1 MTNFAD
7 FVVKSNAIFTAA
19 DAAIIK
25 GGVAVSGNKITA
37 VADET
42 AINDLIGPD
51 TKVYAFGDE
60 LIMPGFIDAHMHFFV
75 GTFVSSEYMLTDLF
89 AAESEQHAVD
99 MVKAFAENH
108 PDYVRITGMGW
119 FSACWKNKDNDALPS
134 RALLDEAVPDR
145 PVYLLGAD
153 AHTFWLNTRALEE
166 CGITK
171 DTEVTFGE
179 IGKDRAG
186 ELTGLLFEI
195 EAAATANKNAFIMP
209 DEIMKKLQTD
219 FFRVLAENGVTST
232 TDMSASPVQEASFK
246 EYEIAQELEREG
258 LLTARLHLFPSL
270 GINADVSMAKALRKT
285 YASGKL
291 LIAGLKQFV
300 DGVTSTY
307 TAYLLE
313 PYSDKPETKGF
324 SNYPF
329 EVYKESVILA
339 NREGFSVRLH
349 AIGDAGV
356 RMALDAFEASK
367 KANPNHFQNTIEHI
381 ECIHPDDIERFADN
395 DVVASMQPMHII
407 LDDDDLL
414 VRIGEKRA
422 QYEYAIKSLLDSG
435 ATVAFGTDY
444 PIADIN
450 PFANIHAAVTR
461 AEIGG
466 KVIGVNPA
474 EQISLM
480 EALRAYTI
488 GGATAVDRKEEL
500 GSLEAGKLAD
510 IVVLDRNL
518 FTSKI
523 EDIPE
528 TKVMLTIMDGNIVY
542 ENGSLDANGQG
553 K

>member
-1 MTNFAD
+1 MTAFAD
-7 FVVKSNAIFTAA
+7 LVIKSNAIFTAA
-19 DAAIIK
+19 DASIMK
-25 GGVAVSGNKITA
+25 GGVAVTGNTITA

-42 AINDLIGPD
+42 AIDDYIGPD
-51 TKVYAFGDE
+51 TKVHAFGDE

-75 GTFVSSEYMLTDLF
+75 GTFVSSEYMLTELF
-89 AAESEQHAVD
+89 EAESEQHAVAI
-99 MVKAFAENH
+99 VKAFADNH
-108 PDYVRITGMGW
+108 PEFERITGMGW
-119 FSACWKNKDNDALPS
+119 FSACWKNKAKDALPS
-134 RALLDEAVPDR
+134 RTLLDAAVPDR

-153 AHTFWLNTRALEE
+153 AHTFWLNSRALEE

-179 IGKDRAG
+179 IGKGSDG

-195 EAAATANKNAFIMP
+195 EASATANKNAFIMP

-219 FFRVLAENGVTST
+219 FFMELAENGVTST
-232 TDMSASPVQEASFK
+232 TDMSASPVQETSFK
-246 EYEIAQELEREG
+246 EYEIARELEKEG

-270 GINADVSMAKALRKT
+270 GINADVSVAKALRKT

-313 PYSDKPETKGF
+313 PYSDKPETRGF
-324 SNYPF
+324 TNYSN
-329 EVYKESVILA
+329 EVYKESVIEA
-339 NREGFSVRLH
+339 NRQGFGVRLH

-367 KANPNHFQNTIEHI
+367 TVNPNHYQNTIEHI
-381 ECIHPDDIERFADN
+381 ECVHPDDIKRFADN
-395 DVVASMQPMHII
+395 DVIASMQPIHII
-407 LDDDDLL
+407 LDNDDILT
-414 VRIGEKRA
+414 RIGKQRA
-422 QYEYAIKSLLDSG
+422 QYEWAIKSLLDSG

-450 PFANIHAAVTR
+450 PFANIHAALVR
-461 AEIGG
+461 ADEGG
-466 KVIGVNPA
+466 KSIGVNPG
-474 EQISLM
+474 EKI
-480 EALRAYTI
+480 ALEDALKAYTI
-488 GGATAVDRKEEL
+488 GGAAAVSRKAEL

-518 FTSKI
+518 FESKI
-523 EDIPE
+523 EEIPE
-528 TKVMLTIMDGNIVY
+528 TKVKLTIMDGNIVY
-542 ENGSLDANGQG
+542 ENID
-553 K
+553 